1 MKRQRVIQ
9 RAATVG
15 AAVVMTAMLLLPLR
29 AAAAEPVRFAIQAW
43 PGVTVKTEVARQLLE
58 TMGYPTELQELDP
71 QFVYQGI

>member
-1 MKRQRVIQ
+1 MIKRMIRKPHGVI
-9 RAATVG
+9 AA
-15 AAVVMTAMLLLPLR
+15 ALIAVTALLPLR
-29 AAAAEPVRFAIQAW
+29 AGAAEPVRFAIQAW